1 RAERLAEFLG
11 RRSCALQAAARGGE
25 DLNLKVPP
33 KPSAAGRESIVSDN
47 SQAEK
52 MRFRIKSSNGNVAI
66 ATLWMK

>member
-1 RAERLAEFLG
+1 M
-11 RRSCALQAAARGGE
+11 
-25 DLNLKVPP
+25 NLKVPP